1 MRSQGQ
7 YCFGWATA
15 STPRTDATAVPSL
28 HIAGHGLRLDGLAER
43 LDELETIDPRPLPL
57 WRTESFMEIEV
68 GSDRETAREWAET
81 ARSISA
87 IMVYSDALGREGH
100 LGAAAVVLNNNLE
113 VIESYQV
120 QVGLMDRW
128 LVHVAELISI
138 FYAISI
144 VFKISY
150 QQLRTDHYRI
160 ETVTILCDSK
170 SAL

>member
-1 MRSQGQ
+1 
-7 YCFGWATA
+7 
-15 STPRTDATAVPSL
+15 
-28 HIAGHGLRLDGLAER
+28 
-43 LDELETIDPRPLPL
+43 
-57 WRTESFMEIEV
+57 MEIEV